1 MTGVNATVVSRSR
14 VWVWR
19 GLAIL
24 LLALLAVIAAA
35 IVCAHQRWHARIQ
48 GVRFVDHPEMVRGG
62 GAALTVRGYLVA
74 TVGSDVDF
82 FRMTGEENGYPQ
94 VEASLCE
101 SGKPLRAWRDP
112 LPLKQGAGASRF
124 AYAVMVPMRSR
135 DVDLARTSEDVCLRF
150 VATGSSE
157 WMWVPSKPLVVPLA
171 AELRGQLDAYAR
183 RDGPVELT
191 MDPGCAPQFCLPD
204 FSPRSLER

>member
-1 MTGVNATVVSRSR
+1 MTGVDATVVSRSR

-24 LLALLAVIAAA
+24 LLALLAVVAAA
-35 IVCAHQRWHARIQ
+35 VACAHQRWHARLQ

-62 GAALTVRGYLVA
+62 DAALTVRGYLVA
-74 TVGSDVDF
+74 TVASDVDF

-101 SGKPLRAWRDP
+101 SGRPLRAWRDP

-124 AYAVMVPMRSR
+124 AYAVMVPVRSR
-135 DVDLARTSEDVCLRF
+135 DVDLARTNEDVCLRF
-150 VATGSSE
+150 VATGSSA
-157 WMWVPSKPLVVPLA
+157 WMWVPSKALVMPLA
-171 AELRGQLDAYAR
+171 AELRAQLDAYAR

-191 MDPGCAPQFCLPD
+191 LDPGCAPQFCQPD